1 MRIIMLLMSISIIG
15 RLPPAVRLAMLP
27 WASSLGAEYGNFIG
41 GFGGASKTL
50 APNLS
55 ESVTEYYHY
64 GLIL

>member
-41 GFGGASKTL
+41 GFGIGGFGGASKTL
-50 APNLS
+50 APSLFEPVS
-55 ESVTEYYHY
+55 
-64 GLIL
+64 